1 MKIGFIGCGNMGG
14 AILQGIL
21 QGGTPAA
28 DIYVADHNLETLR
41 QRLGHTGVQIC
52 RSNTE
57 VAALCDAVFLAVKP
71 NVLSAVLAEIGPVLA
86 ERTALPLLI
95 SIAAGKSTAYLEEQL
110 TVPCPVVRVM
120 PNINALVGEAIS
132 AVCAGKN
139 ATADQAKTVC
149 DLMACTGKVLELE
162 ETMFPLFGVL
172 GGCSPAFVYMFIDA
186 LARAGVKHGMRKD
199 QALQIATQSVLGSAK
214 MIAESSE
221 HPWELVDRVCS
232 PGGTTIQGVRTLEQ
246 RAVRAAMMDAVI
258 AACDKNA
265 ALGK

>member
-21 QGGTPAA
+21 QGGTSAA
-28 DIYVADHNLETLR
+28 DIYVADHNADAL
-41 QRLGHTGVQIC
+41 QQKLGNTGVQIC
-52 RSNTE
+52 NTNIQ
-57 VAALCDAVFLAVKP
+57 VAELCDAVFLAVKP
-71 NVLSAVLAEIGPVLA
+71 NVLATVLVEIDPILTK
-86 ERTALPLLI
+86 RTTLPLLI
-95 SIAAGKSTAYLEEQL
+95 SIAAGKTTAYLEEQL
-110 TVPCPVVRVM
+110 TVACPVVRVM

-139 ATADQAKTVC
+139 ATADQANTVC
-149 DLMACTGKVLELE
+149 DLMACTGKVLELDE
-162 ETMFPLFGVL
+162 GMFPLFGVL

-214 MIAESSE
+214 MIAEGSE

-232 PGGTTIQGVRTLEQ
+232 PGGTTIEGVLSLKADGLET
-246 RAVRAAMMDAVI
+246 AVQNAVDAAVEKDS
-258 AACDKNA
+258 K
-265 ALGK
+265 L

>member
-41 QRLGHTGVQIC
+41 QKLGHTGV
-52 RSNTE
+52 
-57 VAALCDAVFLAVKP
+57 
-71 NVLSAVLAEIGPVLA
+71 
-86 ERTALPLLI
+86 
-95 SIAAGKSTAYLEEQL
+95 
-110 TVPCPVVRVM
+110 
-120 PNINALVGEAIS
+120 PNINALVGEAVS

-149 DLMACTGKVLELE
+149 DLMACTGKVLELD

-221 HPWELVDRVCS
+221 HPWELIDRVCS
-232 PGGTTIQGVRTLEQ
+232 PGGTTIEGVLSLKADGLET
-246 RAVRAAMMDAVI
+246 AVQNAVDAAVEKDS
-258 AACDKNA
+258 K
-265 ALGK
+265 L

>member
-41 QRLGHTGVQIC
+41 QRLGHTDVQIC

-120 PNINALVGEAIS
+120 PNINALVGEAVS

-214 MIAESSE
+214 MIAESNE

-232 PGGTTIQGVRTLEQ
+232 PGGTTIEGVLSLKADGLET
-246 RAVRAAMMDAVI
+246 AVQNAVDAAVEKDS
-258 AACDKNA
+258 K
-265 ALGK
+265 L